1 MLAALKSGYANTTQG
16 QVLMKRTATMN
27 RAIKTFGT
35 AAILSVLTATGT
47 IAQMNQSTPPQPVQ
61 DNMQRQRDQPR
72 MEPAKRSKP
81 AAPSPEQIRSDAAA
95 LTKSMNLS
103 CDVSDAK
110 LLADGTADINGKSV
124 HVRTYETACSNGLGY
139 FLVDQAPE
147 PPIGFTCFSAD
158 AAHAADV
165 AAGRDPQPT
174 CALPANADL
183 KKAAGTVLSRL
194 GQQCNVTALRTIGRD
209 TKANTELTEAACS
222 GGTGFVIASPLPGS
236 TQSLSALNCPE
247 SYRRGVS
254 CKLSSN
260 GAPLVT
266 LDTFKQALAQHKVAC
281 TVENTRMIGRQNASK
296 RHVVEFKCPEH
307 PEGLVAFIPLED
319 STAPFETMS
328 CTDAGFKHHIVCSL
342 TQIR

>member
-1 MLAALKSGYANTTQG
+1 MERIHRVSAALA
-16 QVLMKRTATMN
+16 VAM
-27 RAIKTFGT
+27 IV
-35 AAILSVLTATGT
+35 AAGPS
-47 IAQMNQSTPPQPVQ
+47 
-61 DNMQRQRDQPR
+61 
-72 MEPAKRSKP
+72 PAAKP
-81 AAPSPEQIRSDAAA
+81 AVPSPEQVRSDAAA
-95 LTKSMNLS
+95 LTKSLNLS

-124 HVRTYETACSNGLGY
+124 HVRTYEAACHSGLGY

-147 PPIGFTCFSAD
+147 PAVGFTCFGAD
-158 AAHAADV
+158 ATHTADI
-165 AAGRDPQPT
+165 AAGREPQPSCT
-174 CALPANADL
+174 LPANLDL
-183 KKAAGTVLSRL
+183 KKAAGTVLSHL
-194 GQQCNVTALRTIGRD
+194 GQQCTVTALRTIGRD

-222 GGTGFVIASPLPGS
+222 GGTGFVIASPLPGA
-236 TQSLSALNCPE
+236 TQAVSALSCPD
-247 SYRRGVS
+247 SYRRGIS

-266 LDTFKQALAQHKVAC
+266 IDTFKQALAQHKVAC
-281 TVENTRMIGRQNASK
+281 TVQDTRMIGRQNVSK

-328 CTDAGFKHHIVCSL
+328 CTDAGFKQHIICSL